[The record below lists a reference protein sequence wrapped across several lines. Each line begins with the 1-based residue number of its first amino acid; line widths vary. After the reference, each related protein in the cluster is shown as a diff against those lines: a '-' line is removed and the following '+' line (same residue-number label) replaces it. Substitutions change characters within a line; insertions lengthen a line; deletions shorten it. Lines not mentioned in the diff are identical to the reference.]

1 MAYFPFFVDI
11 KNKDCLVV
19 GSGSVALRKIE
30 QLLSFEACV
39 TCISPGNIEI
49 DAVNFINREFKDSD
63 LDNRFI
69 VIACSDNHSL
79 NKHIGR
85 LCREKGIAV
94 NVVDDKEECNFIF
107 PSIIKNGDITAAFSS
122 NGNNPVICKYLKE
135 RNQKIISD
143 RLAECNEIL
152 KEKRKELMDIPYSR
166 RSEILME
173 LLKEYMGDRDED

>member
-94 NVVDDKEECNFIF
+94 NVVDDKEECSFIF

-135 RNQKIISD
+135 RISPPLNKSGLCTSSNSDCQMTNRHIILGQFSLN
-143 RLAECNEIL
+143 RL
-152 KEKRKELMDIPYSR
+152 
-166 RSEILME
+166 
-173 LLKEYMGDRDED
+173 